1 MSLTENQTSDSSGAA
16 RQTDG
21 GLAMSGGPHSFQPA
35 APFVPPTQPGG
46 IRAPQGASSWPRI
59 IGIIAIVLGAL
70 GILGGLQ
77 GMLAPWI
84 LEAVASIMPR
94 GTEGTLD
101 AVVESA
107 NWLIVTSIMTTG
119 VAALLLAGGVGLV
132 KRRQWGIGTCRAWAV
147 LKMLL
152 VLLNTG
158 VGYFVQEASLTAL
171 AEQTPRG
178 AQMSEE
184 FVTAAVVLGLILGVA
199 WGWAFPVFML
209 IWLGRG
215 RVKAETSAWS

>member
-1 MSLTENQTSDSSGAA
+1 
-16 RQTDG
+16 
-21 GLAMSGGPHSFQPA
+21 MSGDPHSFQPV

-70 GILGGLQ
+70 GILGGLY

-84 LEAVASIMPR
+84 VEAIASIMPR

-107 NWLIVTSIMTTG
+107 NWLIVTSIITTG
-119 VAALLLAGGVGLV
+119 VAALLLVGGVGLV
-132 KRRQWGIGTCRAWAV
+132 KRRQWGVGTCRAWAV

-158 VGYFVQEASLTAL
+158 VGYFLQQASLAAL
-171 AEQTPRG
+171 SEQTPGG
-178 AQMSEE
+178 AQMPQEL
-184 FVTAAVVLGLILGVA
+184 VTAMVVVGLIFGIA
-199 WGWAFPVFML
+199 WGWAFPVFIL
-209 IWLGRG
+209 IWLARG
-215 RVKAETSAWS
+215 KIKAETSAWS